1 MKRVSFRF
9 SKVFLQEMI
18 ILYNKTKKNCMQ
30 IRWVKEEDN
39 QQKQKLLALKV
50 PWL

>member
-1 MKRVSFRF
+1 MARVSFHF

-18 ILYNKTKKNCMQ
+18 ILYNKIKKNCMQ
-30 IRWVKEEDN
+30 IKWVKEEDN
-39 QQKQKLLALKV
+39 QLKQKPLALKV